1 MSENTEQNLNNAEA
15 AAEMEALK
23 AQADALGI
31 KYKSNITAKTLSER
45 IAEATAETEKEAE
58 EAPLDVNAVRLQ
70 KKQEQTR
77 LRRVRITCMNPAKRE
92 REGDVIKCGNDL
104 VGSLTRYVPFN
115 VEWHVP
121 QMMLNVM
128 KAKVFPQFYTVKL
141 KEGGNTRKHRL
152 VPEYAIEILPE
163 LSEAELKALAQRQ
176 AMASGTAAA
185 E

>member
-1 MSENTEQNLNNAEA
+1 MSEKNEQNLDTPEA
-15 AAEMEALK
+15 AAELEALK
-23 AQADALGI
+23 AQADALNI

-45 IAEATAETEKEAE
+45 IAEATAEEKPEVE
-58 EAPLDVNAVRLQ
+58 EVLDENAIRLK

-92 REGDVIKCGNDL
+92 REGDIIKCGNDL

-115 VEWHVP
+115 VEWHIP

-128 KAKVFPQFYTVKL
+128 KAKTFPQFYTVKL
-141 KEGGNTRKHRL
+141 PQGGNTRKHRL
-152 VPEYAIEILPE
+152 VPEYAIEILE
-163 LSEAELKALAQRQ
+163 DLSEAEIKSLAQRQ
-176 AMASGTAAA
+176 AMAAGTAAA